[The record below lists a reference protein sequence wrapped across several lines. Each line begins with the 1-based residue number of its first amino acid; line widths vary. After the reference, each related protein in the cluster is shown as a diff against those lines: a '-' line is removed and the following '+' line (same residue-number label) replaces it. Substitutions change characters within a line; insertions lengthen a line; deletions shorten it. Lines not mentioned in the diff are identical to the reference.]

1 MRLDQ
6 PATKSPK
13 QGNTVFWKF
22 WQFLQKQYTFQKQL
36 KTLKKILLCL
46 INKDWVCENTFNQV
60 QSHKWIWY
68 SLNIDMCDVCEYQQ
82 WDSPKSNVKLQWSIQ
97 PSHTQIALGKL
108 TYLNYRNMHIWPPT
122 KLDYIRCEAFH
133 LAPYTSYH
141 LIFLNQ
147 YISLWDWFLKFF
159 IFQFDELAFGFLG
172 IIHFILRRFPFFL
185 VKY

>member
-1 MRLDQ
+1 MFDQQRL
-6 PATKSPK
+6 SL
-13 QGNTVFWKF
+13 WKH
-22 WQFLQKQYTFQKQL
+22 
-36 KTLKKILLCL
+36 I
-46 INKDWVCENTFNQV
+46 NQV

-82 WDSPKSNVKLQWSIQ
+82 WDSPKSNVKLRWSIQ

-122 KLDYIRCEAFH
+122 KLDYITCEAFH

-185 VKY
+185 VKILVCATGVCSSLSLFIWRFTFVELLSKNRKIKE